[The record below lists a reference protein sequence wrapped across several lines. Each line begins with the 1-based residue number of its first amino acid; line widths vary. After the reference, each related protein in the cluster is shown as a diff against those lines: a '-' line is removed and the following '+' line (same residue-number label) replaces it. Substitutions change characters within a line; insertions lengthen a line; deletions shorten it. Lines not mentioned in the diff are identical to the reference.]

1 MKTGKI
7 AVKYSI
13 MIILGIALIALGCMN
28 TIDNFWSG
36 MGGALIGVSL
46 LRLIQFFRYRKD
58 ADYREKMNVEA
69 ADERNR
75 FLRGKA
81 WAWAG
86 YLFII
91 ITAVA
96 VIVLKVLGQDLLSM
110 AASYAVC
117 LLLVLYW
124 GAYLI
129 LRKKY

>member
-96 VIVLKVLGQDLLSM
+96 VIVLKVLGQELLSM